1 MNKTELKETNKNL
14 LQLKEDL
21 LNEFKA
27 NQENGN
33 VYINQVGD
41 SIDQAVDSSE
51 RELLFELNDIDRERL
66 DSINNAL
73 NKIDNG
79 TYGIC
84 EKCSKNI
91 EKKRIKVKPDSIYC
105 IKCKS
110 EME

>member
-1 MNKTELKETNKNL
+1 MNKTELKKVKKNL
-14 LQLKEDL
+14 VQLKDDL
-21 LNEFKA
+21 LIEFRA

-33 VYINQVGD
+33 GYMNHVGD

-66 DSINNAL
+66 DSIKNAL
-73 NKIDNG
+73 NKIEKN
-79 TYGIC
+79 TYGSC
-84 EKCSKNI
+84 ERCKNNI
-91 EKKRIKVKPDSIYC
+91 EKKRIKVKPDAIYC